1 MALTTDNLTTVEG
14 LTTEQTAAIIAL
26 SEKDSELVAKKAAGE
41 ATSTAYGLV
50 DEALKAVTGKEK
62 PGGVFTTDHLKST
75 LSQLKSASESGNA
88 KTLKAE
94 LDDVKAKYEALQK
107 EKAAPGDVA
116 RITELERDLKDATAK
131 LENLQSKY
139 TEDLEAWKTKNDEA
153 LKANENIRAAAVIDR
168 DLEGF
173 TYRDDIDASVVDIVR
188 KAAREELMSRPRKW
202 VKGEDGKETLVFLDD
217 NGMVVNNPK
226 TITPATPDFLL
237 TQKLGGVI
245 VQGKKATGAGSGTPN
260 GTPSGGGSDF
270 SLEGVGSKEAGSR
283 KLADFV
289 TNEKGLS
296 PGTKQWQDAFDEIYR
311 DTVAKA
317 DLPTKEPVAA

>member
-14 LTTEQTAAIIAL
+14 LTPEQTAAIIAL

-107 EKAAPGDVA
+107 EKATPGDVA
-116 RITELERDLKDATAK
+116 RITELERDLKDATVK

-173 TYRDDIDASVVDIVR
+173 TYRDDIDESVVDIVR
-188 KAAREELMSRPRKW
+188 KAAREELMARPRKW
-202 VKGEDGKETLVFLDD
+202 VKGEDGKETLVFWMTTEWWL
-217 NGMVVNNPK
+217 
-226 TITPATPDFLL
+226 ITPRRSPPQRL
-237 TQKLGGVI
+237 TSCLRKSSVASLSMARKLPEPEVERPTERL
-245 VQGKKATGAGSGTPN
+245 VVVVRTLAWKVSAAKKP
-260 GTPSGGGSDF
+260 
-270 SLEGVGSKEAGSR
+270 EAGS
-283 KLADFV
+283 
-289 TNEKGLS
+289 
-296 PGTKQWQDAFDEIYR
+296 W
-311 DTVAKA
+311 
-317 DLPTKEPVAA
+317 PTS